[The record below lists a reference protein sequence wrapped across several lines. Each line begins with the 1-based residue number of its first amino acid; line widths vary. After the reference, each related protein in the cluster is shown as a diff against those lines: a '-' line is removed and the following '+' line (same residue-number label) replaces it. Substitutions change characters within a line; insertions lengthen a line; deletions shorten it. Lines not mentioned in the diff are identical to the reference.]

1 MCWLLQLASELA
13 LQRSQ
18 AGAVVENCSSE
29 SMNAVHKAEARSHRA
44 SSNLQFLDFLR
55 ASMLLPL
62 LSLPPAKA
70 RRSSCGIIGR
80 YYAAPGADMRG
91 TRESLEAA
99 LEAAGIEVIDRATF
113 FSELKVAGDP
123 DIVAIPSTSAASRAT
138 STW

>member
-1 MCWLLQLASELA
+1 
-13 LQRSQ
+13 
-18 AGAVVENCSSE
+18 
-29 SMNAVHKAEARSHRA
+29 
-44 SSNLQFLDFLR
+44 
-55 ASMLLPL
+55 
-62 LSLPPAKA
+62 
-70 RRSSCGIIGR
+70 
-80 YYAAPGADMRG
+80 MRG

>member
-1 MCWLLQLASELA
+1 MSQPLAFA
-13 LQRSQ
+13 
-18 AGAVVENCSSE
+18 
-29 SMNAVHKAEARSHRA
+29 ARDR
-44 SSNLQFLDFLR
+44 L
-55 ASMLLPL
+55 
-62 LSLPPAKA
+62 
-70 RRSSCGIIGR
+70 GIIGR